1 MKKTY
6 EKFFEYKGQMINYY
20 NKVRKNPNVGF
31 CMAGFDGPKNYTTRR
46 SSLSRKTFKKTA
58 QKLSFPKCGFCAK

>member
-31 CMAGFDGPKNYTTRR
+31 CMAGFDARAGKYSVMWDYKNKR
-46 SSLSRKTFKKTA
+46 A
-58 QKLSFPKCGFCAK
+58 